1 MIAVKYGNT
10 FLKVLDQFSIE
21 NSSREVKFNDLNV
34 DFTGYTINDL
44 PVKYQ
49 EIQLVEISE
58 SAKRTLPL
66 VTNIYFT
73 GYLESYTIP
82 EMLVKEN
89 TRW

>member
-10 FLKVLDQFSIE
+10 YLKILDEFTIE

-49 EIQLVEISE
+49 EVQLVEI
-58 SAKRTLPL
+58 
-66 VTNIYFT
+66 N
-73 GYLESYTIP
+73 
-82 EMLVKEN
+82 
-89 TRW
+89 